1 MSLLDDETLLKQS
14 PLFDAEWYQARYND
28 VRDADIS
35 PERHFLKYGWRLGRS
50 PGPGFSTT
58 AYLER
63 YGDVRRTGVNP
74 LVHYLR
80 NGQREGREIT
90 PVADGL
96 LSATHIKGLTVSP
109 KSTVTSESSK
119 PRASNGIGKERLA
132 RQLEDTQQRLEH
144 YFKRCQALEIQ
155 LHDQ

>member
-14 PLFDAEWYQARYND
+14 PLFDAEWYQARYTD

-35 PERHFLKYGWRLGRS
+35 PEWHFLKYGGRLGRS

-58 AYLER
+58 DYLER

-90 PVADGL
+90 PVAE
-96 LSATHIKGLTVSP
+96 APKPTVPNKLNSSSEP
-109 KSTVTSESSK
+109 SQSNASSESAGGTG
-119 PRASNGIGKERLA
+119 REEGRLT
-132 RQLEDTQQRLEH
+132 RQLKDTQQRLEH
-144 YFKRCQALEIQ
+144 YFKRCQELELQ